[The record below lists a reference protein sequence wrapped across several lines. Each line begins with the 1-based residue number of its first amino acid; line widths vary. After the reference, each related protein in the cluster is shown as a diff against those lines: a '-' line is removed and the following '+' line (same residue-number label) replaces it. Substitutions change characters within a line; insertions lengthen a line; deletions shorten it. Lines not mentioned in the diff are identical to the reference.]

1 MFVVKDFINNHIV
14 NNVKSEIRNK
24 KIKIKSKKIDNILV
38 NFDQILDQDSV
49 KEELFLITQID
60 KIFNL
65 EDINLSKESFRI
77 NKIKSIIKKLSN
89 VVSILSNKY
98 KKVTFFLWPQDIKDD
113 YFGNLNF
120 KKFGKSWLINFI
132 NLEVAS
138 NLSNLDN
145 VYLIDP
151 NNKLLKYKK
160 KIDIHDYKTKYLV
173 DNFYSLDF
181 LEFLSSEICEV
192 TKISEIKKTKLIILD
207 LDNTLWGGEAGERN
221 YNLLELGP
229 NSIKGVVFQEFQKRL
244 KILKSIGFVLAICSK
259 NDLSNVQRVFKFNK
273 NMILKLSD
281 FSAYRINWKNKNEN
295 IREIL
300 TELNLREE
308 NSIFIDDT
316 RYERNIVGSDLK
328 DIKIFDFP
336 SNVLMLNEKFNQLK
350 DLNKN
355 QISETDK
362 KRTKLYLEEK
372 KRIRLKKKFF
382 DKTDWLSGLKIKLK
396 IRELKDYKRAEEM
409 FVRTNQFNI
418 SHNPISAQEIKNLI
432 KKKTLFFETEMS
444 DKFGDYGIIAI
455 FSLKFEK
462 NNFFITNFLQSCRVF
477 ERNVEDFIF
486 RYILQSKITKKKN
499 GFVYIN
505 RNKKNTYV
513 QNLFDQSDY
522 LKKINHKT
530 FKINK
535 EYTFEKIKKIKID
548 LNK

>member
-1 MFVVKDFINNHIV
+1 MFVVTDFINNHIV

-77 NKIKSIIKKLSN
+77 NKIKSTIKKLSN

-486 RYILQSKITKKKN
+486 RYILQSKITKKKM
-499 GFVYIN
+499 V
-505 RNKKNTYV
+505 
-513 QNLFDQSDY
+513 LF
-522 LKKINHKT
+522 I
-530 FKINK
+530 
-535 EYTFEKIKKIKID
+535 
-548 LNK
+548 

>member
-1 MFVVKDFINNHIV
+1 MFIVTDFTKNYIINNI
-14 NNVKSEIRNK
+14 KSAIKNK
-24 KIKIKSKKIDNILV
+24 KIKIKSKKIDNLLV
-38 NFDQILDQDSV
+38 NFDQILDHDSV
-49 KEELFLITQID
+49 KEDLFLITQID

-65 EDINLSKESFRI
+65 EDINLLKESFRI
-77 NKIKSIIKKLSN
+77 NKVKSIVKKLSKIIL
-89 VVSILSNKY
+89 ILSNKY

-113 YFGNLNF
+113 YFENLNF

-160 KIDIHDYKTKYLV
+160 KIDIHDHKTKYLV

-181 LEFLSSEICEV
+181 LEFLSNEICEA
-192 TKISEIKKTKLIILD
+192 TKINEIKKTKLIILD

-229 NSIKGVVFQEFQKRL
+229 NSIKGIVFQEFQKRL
-244 KILKSIGFVLAICSK
+244 KILKTIGFVLAICSK
-259 NDLSNVQRVFKFNK
+259 NDLANVQRVFKLNK

-281 FSAYRINWKNKNEN
+281 FSAYRVNWNNKNEN

-300 TELNLREE
+300 SELNLRQE
-308 NSIFIDDT
+308 NSMFIDDT
-316 RYERNIVGSDLK
+316 KYERNIVGSDLK

-336 SNVLMLNEKFNQLK
+336 SNVLILNEKFNQLK

-355 QISETDK
+355 TISETDK
-362 KRTKLYLEEK
+362 KRTKLYLDEK
-372 KRIRLKKKFF
+372 KRMSSKKNFF
-382 DKTDWLSGLKIKLK
+382 DKSDWLSGLKINLK

-409 FVRTNQFNI
+409 FIRTNQFNI
-418 SHNPISAQEIKNLI
+418 SHNPISIQEIKNLI
-432 KKKTLFFETEMS
+432 KRNTLFFETEMS

-455 FSLKFEK
+455 FSIKLKK

-499 GFVYIN
+499 GFVSIN
-505 RNKKNTYV
+505 RNMKNLYV
-513 QNLFDQSDY
+513 QNLFDKSDY
-522 LKKINHKT
+522 LKKINDKMY
-530 FKINK
+530 KIN
-535 EYTFEKIKKIKID
+535 EEHNFDKISKIRIK